1 MTVKSRKRIE
11 LANRVIELYEGSMAP
26 MSFKELAQ
34 LVRLAETPEERLL
47 PLAQIAA
54 NVIQRE
60 NARNPRGLRHMP
72 SVHRASFP
80 LKCGISIPIIK
91 AVIN

>member
-11 LANRVIELYEGSMAP
+11 LANRVIELYKGSMAP

-47 PLAQIAA
+47 PLAEIAA
-54 NVIQRE
+54 RVIQRE
-60 NARNPRGLRHMP
+60 NTRNQRGLRHLP
-72 SVHRASFP
+72 SVDNASFP
-80 LKCGISIPIIK
+80 
-91 AVIN
+91 